1 MRPFAFYT
9 PGNMEDRELEL
20 VLNQMQDAQASLWQV
35 PAYLFHMRHRA
46 SGKRMGNINLR
57 IGNTERILLYTGH
70 IGYGVDP
77 AFRGNHYA
85 ERACR
90 LLLPL
95 AFQHGMT
102 ELWITC
108 APDNLASRRTIE
120 RLGAQFIETVD
131 VPDDYPLPEGTIR
144 QKSRFRIALP
154 GHLLHRDIHRMAV
167 PTNALN
173 R

>member
-1 MRPFAFYT
+1 MIPFAFYT
-9 PGNMEDRELEL
+9 PGNLQDRELEL
-20 VLNQMQDAQASLWQV
+20 VLDQMQDAQTSLWHV

-46 SGKRMGNINLR
+46 TGTRVGHINLR
-57 IGNTERILLYTGH
+57 IGNTDKILLYTGH

-95 AFQHGMT
+95 AFQHGLT

-108 APDNLASRRTIE
+108 APDNLASRKTIE
-120 RLGAQFIETVD
+120 RLGAKFIETVD
-131 VPDDYPLPEGTIR
+131 VPDDYPLPEGVIR
-144 QKSRFRIALP
+144 QKTRFRIQLP
-154 GHLLHRDIHRMAV
+154 AQVAHRDIHRMAV
-167 PTNALN
+167 PIPMLN